1 MCTYLSQICCAVT
14 IDEQLLSF
22 CWQCYCALV
31 VVLLLSFCWYCYSAL
46 VVLLL
51 LLLPLLLLEMR
62 FKGGPL
68 FISGMVKTERKKS
81 LTFHSSFVSF

>member
-14 IDEQLLSF
+14 IDEQ
-22 CWQCYCALV
+22 
-31 VVLLLSFCWYCYSAL
+31 LLSFCWYCYSAL